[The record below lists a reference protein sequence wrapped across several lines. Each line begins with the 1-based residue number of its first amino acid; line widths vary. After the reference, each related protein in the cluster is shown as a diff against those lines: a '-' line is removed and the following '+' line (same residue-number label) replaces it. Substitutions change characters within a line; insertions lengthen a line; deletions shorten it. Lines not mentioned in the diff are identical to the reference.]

1 MSVFKIIHSFSGGIE
16 PRALHVLAKYSPTEP
31 HPQQPQAIWK
41 SYTKDGG
48 TSASTGP
55 SEDEAALSHPA
66 EQEVNLCILGQ
77 WDFVGDMLQILRLQ

>member
-1 MSVFKIIHSFSGGIE
+1 M
-16 PRALHVLAKYSPTEP
+16 LAKHSTTEP

-48 TSASTGP
+48 TSVSASP

-77 WDFVGDMLQILRLQ
+77 WDFAGDLLQILRLR